1 MSYYYQENRRGPFA
15 NVPKVTKNLIII
27 NIVVFVATL
36 FNENF
41 MIGTFGLFYPTSV
54 YFRWWQPITHMFM
67 HGGFWHIFFN
77 MYTLFIFGVVVERI
91 IGSKKFLLFYFVCG
105 LGAAGLQMLTQYIEM
120 QSFLAS
126 GSQSAME
133 GIIALKST
141 PTVGASGAIYG
152 VLMGYA
158 MLFPD
163 SKMTLL
169 FPPVTL
175 SAKWMVVIF
184 AAIELFT
191 GVAGWADGI
200 AHFAHLGGMLIGWLM
215 IRWWR
220 RRGVLFDQE
229 VL

>member
-1 MSYYYQENRRGPFA
+1 
-15 NVPKVTKNLIII
+15 
-27 NIVVFVATL
+27 
-36 FNENF
+36 
-41 MIGTFGLFYPTSV
+41 MIGTFGLFYPSSH
-54 YFRWWQPITHMFM
+54 YFHWWQIVTHMFM

-91 IGSKKFLLFYFVCG
+91 IGSKKFMVFYFVCG
-105 LGAAGLQMLTQYIEM
+105 FGAAALHMGVQYLQM

-126 GSQSAME
+126 ESQTALQS
-133 GIIALKST
+133 IVALKST

-158 MLFPD
+158 MLFPQ

-184 AAIELFT
+184 AVIELFT
-191 GVAGWADGI
+191 GVVGFTDGV

-215 IRWWR
+215 IKWWR
-220 RRGVLFDQE
+220 RRNVLFEQDR
-229 VL
+229 L

>member
-126 GSQSAME
+126 GSQAAME
-133 GIIALKST
+133 GVIALKST

-163 SKMTLL
+163 SRMTLL

-175 SAKWMVVIF
+175 SAKWMVGIF

-200 AHFAHLGGMLIGWLM
+200 AHFAHLGGLLIGWLM